1 MLLEGFGIEEIKLM
15 KEGRSYFDRN
25 RLSYLNS
32 HGYTVLPLP
41 FDTGIHISYFHS

>member
-15 KEGRSYFDRN
+15 KEGRSCFDRN

-32 HGYTVLPLP
+32 RGHTVLPPP
-41 FDTGIHISYFHS
+41 FDTGTHISYFHS